1 MYMCIDLK
9 SFFASVECVMIGK
22 DPMEYPLVVADAS
35 RGQGA
40 LCLAVSP
47 ALRKFGVKNRCRL
60 FEIPDALYYDIAKPK
75 MKKYIEYS
83 GRIYQVYLRY
93 FAKEDIL
100 PYSIDEMFIDISGYQ
115 KLYKKEPTQLAKEVI
130 DDIME
135 DTGITATAGVGTN
148 MFLAKIA
155 MDLIA
160 KKNESHIGYLDEEL
174 FREKL
179 WQHRPITDFW
189 QIGKG
194 IARRLEAR
202 GLTCL
207 EDVAHYP
214 EKYLY
219 KEFGINA
226 RYLIDHAWGRE
237 SATMEQIK
245 GYEPQTHSFNS
256 SQILM
261 RDYSF
266 DEARVVIKEMVE
278 QLSLKLILS
287 DKATRVIYVGA
298 GYSKDIALPSGA
310 SQKLSRGMNTYSD
323 LVKEVLRLYDST
335 TYREIPIR
343 RLAISFGN
351 VASTQFE
358 QLDLF
363 VENEKVDRERKLQM
377 AMNDIKQRYGKN
389 AIYRGMSLMECATGR
404 ERNGL
409 IGGHNAG

>member
-226 RYLIDHAWGRE
+226 RYLIDHAWG
-237 SATMEQIK
+237 
-245 GYEPQTHSFNS
+245 
-256 SQILM
+256 
-261 RDYSF
+261 
-266 DEARVVIKEMVE
+266 
-278 QLSLKLILS
+278 
-287 DKATRVIYVGA
+287 
-298 GYSKDIALPSGA
+298 
-310 SQKLSRGMNTYSD
+310 
-323 LVKEVLRLYDST
+323 
-335 TYREIPIR
+335 
-343 RLAISFGN
+343 
-351 VASTQFE
+351 
-358 QLDLF
+358 
-363 VENEKVDRERKLQM
+363 
-377 AMNDIKQRYGKN
+377 
-389 AIYRGMSLMECATGR
+389 
-404 ERNGL
+404 
-409 IGGHNAG
+409 